1 MVDPYGLGK
10 KLIHCKIYLSCLDQ
24 TCVTLFT
31 TGMCQVFW
39 LNRTRH
45 VTSMQASDWIE
56 WDRTAPY
63 AEARNSAQNVLVNSL
78 HKFSHFQCH
87 WIFCWAKIQMKIC
100 LKTVSVKLALFTI
113 NWTMDLGVLNWST
126 FSIQCSMIYIINQ
139 YKIRLIE
146 WIMIQVSLKPTR
158 ADAEWIK

>member
-10 KLIHCKIYLSCLDQ
+10 KLIHYKIYLSCLDQ
-24 TCVTLFT
+24 TFVTLFM
-31 TGMCQVFW
+31 TGMCQVLW
-39 LNRTRH
+39 LNRTKH
-45 VTSMQASDWIE
+45 MTSLLSQDWSVKIKDWLD

-78 HKFSHFQCH
+78 HKFRHFQCH

-100 LKTVSVKLALFTI
+100 LKTVSVKLALFMI

-126 FSIQCSMIYIINQ
+126 FNIQWFILSIN
-139 YKIRLIE
+139 
-146 WIMIQVSLKPTR
+146 
-158 ADAEWIK
+158 IKSA